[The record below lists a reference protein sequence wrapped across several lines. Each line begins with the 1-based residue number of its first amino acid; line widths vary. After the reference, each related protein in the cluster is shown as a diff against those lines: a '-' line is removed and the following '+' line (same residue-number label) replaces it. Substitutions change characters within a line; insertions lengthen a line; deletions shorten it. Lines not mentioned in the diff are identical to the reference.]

1 MHTIVQTPRLIIRNF
16 LPNEESL
23 YLSMFADER
32 VTKYLPKRTHEQK
45 QEIFKKM
52 VADAAAGNLL
62 NNWAVYTL
70 EGNELAGMILLRPYL
85 DSLDKIEVGYTLL
98 HRFWSRGLGTE
109 MTAAM
114 INYAFS
120 KTAVN
125 EVVAV
130 TELANTGSQRV
141 LEKTGMLRL
150 DNINRDGLELAYF
163 KINRPVMLQ

>member
-16 LPNEESL
+16 LAHEESL
-23 YLSMFADER
+23 YLSMFTDER
-32 VTKYLPKRTHEQK
+32 VIKYLPKRTDAER

-52 VADAAAGNLL
+52 ITDAAAGNVL
-62 NNWAVYTL
+62 NNWAVYTA

-85 DSLDKIEVGYTLL
+85 DSADKIEVGYTLL
-98 HRFWSRGLGTE
+98 HRFWSMGLGTE
-109 MTAAM
+109 ITAAM

-120 KTAVN
+120 KTEVN

-141 LEKTGMLRL
+141 LEKAGLTRL
-150 DNINRDGLELAYF
+150 DNINRDGLQLAYF
-163 KINRPVMLQ
+163 KIDRPVMLQ